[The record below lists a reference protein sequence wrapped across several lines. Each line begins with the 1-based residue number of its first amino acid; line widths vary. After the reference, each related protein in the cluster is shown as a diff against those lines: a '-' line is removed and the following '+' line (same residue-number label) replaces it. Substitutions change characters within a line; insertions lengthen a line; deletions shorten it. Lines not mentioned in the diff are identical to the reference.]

1 MLRTIT
7 PEICN
12 KLQEIGFDKD
22 EISTI
27 QMIHELKTRTYSV
40 DIRKLINQ
48 VAFRNLSEGI
58 TETFEKNRWSEE
70 DFFEIVERHR
80 DEKKNKTRC

>member
-1 MLRTIT
+1 MLQTIT

-12 KLQEIGFDKD
+12 KLGKIGFNED

-27 QMIHELKTRTYSV
+27 QMVHELKTRRYSV

-48 VAFRNLSEGI
+48 AAFKNLSEGI
-58 TETFEKNRWSEE
+58 AETFEKNKWSKE

-80 DEKKNKTRC
+80 DEKKK

>member
-1 MLRTIT
+1 MLQTIT

-12 KLQEIGFDKD
+12 KLGEIGFDKD

-27 QMIHELKTRTYSV
+27 QMIHELKTRKYSV
-40 DIRKLINQ
+40 DIRKLVNQ

-58 TETFEKNRWSEE
+58 AETFEKNRWSEE
-70 DFFEIVERHR
+70 DFFEIVKRHR
-80 DEKKNKTRC
+80 DKKKK

>member
-1 MLRTIT
+1 MLQTIT

-12 KLQEIGFDKD
+12 KLGEIGFEED

-27 QMIHELKTRTYSV
+27 QMVHELKTRTYSI
-40 DIRKLINQ
+40 DIRELINQ

-58 TETFEKNRWSEE
+58 AETFEKNRWGEE
-70 DFFEIVERHR
+70 DFFEIVEKHR
-80 DEKKNKTRC
+80 DEKKK

>member
-1 MLRTIT
+1 MLQTIT

-12 KLQEIGFDKD
+12 KLGEIGFDED

-27 QMIHELKTRTYSV
+27 QIVHELKTRTYPV
-40 DIRKLINQ
+40 DMRKLINQ
-48 VAFRNLSEGI
+48 AAFRNLSEGI
-58 TETFEKNRWSEE
+58 AETFEKNRWSEE

-80 DEKKNKTRC
+80 DEKRK